1 MYFIFVIICIHWR
14 SFPYNYFII
23 IQESIYNALS
33 LIYASIYVFDE
44 KWKCELKHFQHR
56 FMKPPFLLMESL
68 IYIRFTFII
77 LQTSFPQSLS
87 LAYSVLYFVLSVTVI
102 LQHYNSFIL
111 VPDIII
117 NNWPRSISICS
128 LSLWMNKY
136 QYFFKE

>member
-1 MYFIFVIICIHWR
+1 MNKMLTIICMHWW
-14 SFPYNYFII
+14 SFPCYYFII

-33 LIYASIYVFDE
+33 LIYASIYLFDE
-44 KWKCELKHFQHR
+44 KWKCELKQFQNR
-56 FMKPPFLLMESL
+56 FMKPPFILMESL

-77 LQTSFPQSLS
+77 LQTSFLWWLS
-87 LAYSVLYFVLSVTVI
+87 LVYRELYLVLSVIVI
-102 LQHYNSFIL
+102 LQHYYFFIL

-128 LSLWMNKY
+128 LSLWMSKY